1 MDFNLSDEQELLR
14 DTVARFIREEYSL
27 DVRRE
32 LCELSSGNSKLM
44 WHRYA
49 ELGLLSL
56 CLPGDI
62 GDFEFD
68 FTDTVVV
75 VEQLACGC
83 TIEPFVENIVY
94 AAEILKRCP
103 TSLLRDKLLIDMAD
117 GRSTVAVAHDDESER
132 LRGRKPVTEA
142 AMESSGKISISG
154 EKFMVLGA
162 SSCDRLLVTANIMGS
177 HETALIVVDSSLPG
191 VRFNHYSLID
201 DSSASDIVFE
211 DVLVDGDSV
220 IARGEDVEAV
230 ISTANDKLVLARMA
244 EALGVMEAS
253 MSVTSEYVKER
264 KQFGRSIAEF
274 QSIQHA
280 LADMFVYVQAARS
293 IFFHSL
299 SKIDCPKYERE
310 RAVSSAKYLICRN
323 GLLLTAS
330 AIQLHGGYGIT
341 DEYMVSHFY
350 KRMVLI
356 NLLCGDSSHHLSRM
370 AR

>member
-1 MDFNLSDEQELLR
+1 
-14 DTVARFIREEYSL
+14 
-27 DVRRE
+27 
-32 LCELSSGNSKLM
+32 
-44 WHRYA
+44 
-49 ELGLLSL
+49 
-56 CLPGDI
+56 
-62 GDFEFD
+62 
-68 FTDTVVV
+68 
-75 VEQLACGC
+75 
-83 TIEPFVENIVY
+83 
-94 AAEILKRCP
+94 
-103 TSLLRDKLLIDMAD
+103 
-117 GRSTVAVAHDDESER
+117 
-132 LRGRKPVTEA
+132 
-142 AMESSGKISISG
+142 
-154 EKFMVLGA
+154 
-162 SSCDRLLVTANIMGS
+162 
-177 HETALIVVDSSLPG
+177 
-191 VRFNHYSLID
+191 
-201 DSSASDIVFE
+201 
-211 DVLVDGDSV
+211 
-220 IARGEDVEAV
+220 
-230 ISTANDKLVLARMA
+230 
-244 EALGVMEAS
+244 